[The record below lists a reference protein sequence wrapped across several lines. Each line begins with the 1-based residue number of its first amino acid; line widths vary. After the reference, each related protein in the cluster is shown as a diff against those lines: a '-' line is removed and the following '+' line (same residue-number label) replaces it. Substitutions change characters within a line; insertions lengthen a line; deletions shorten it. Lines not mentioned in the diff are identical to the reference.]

1 MGAQTSLK
9 SKMSAAKQ
17 VFGVVAFVA
26 FLGSS
31 AYGLN
36 NVQSVEVYVPD
47 CNDCGMTF
55 LGRIELQICGHN
67 GTEPYCCSTGIL
79 DDPSQDDFNAGTIS
93 KFSGDLLFG
102 CNHFDLKNTTPNNMS
117 MRIQHHGSDA
127 GKFSMVK
134 CITESKV
141 YECAFKRFLD
151 NEDFEV
157 STDCKYEA

>member
-1 MGAQTSLK
+1 MLI
-9 SKMSAAKQ
+9 
-17 VFGVVAFVA
+17 
-26 FLGSS
+26 
-31 AYGLN
+31 Y
-36 NVQSVEVYVPD
+36 Y
-47 CNDCGMTF
+47 
-55 LGRIELQICGHN
+55 
-67 GTEPYCCSTGIL
+67 Y
-79 DDPSQDDFNAGTIS
+79 S